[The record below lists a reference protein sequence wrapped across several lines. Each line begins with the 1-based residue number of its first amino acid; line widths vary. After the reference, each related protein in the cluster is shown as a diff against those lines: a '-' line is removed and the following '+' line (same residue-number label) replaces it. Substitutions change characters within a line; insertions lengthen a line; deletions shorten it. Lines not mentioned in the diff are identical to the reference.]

1 MPILYNNIL
10 NGEEVLRSARDYE
23 LVLPDGYVS
32 VGNLTHRMTASEII
46 EKLNNK

>member
-1 MPILYNNIL
+1 LKNDIDNCYKTGDEVILLALI
-10 NGEEVLRSARDYE
+10 
-23 LVLPDGYVS
+23 LPDGYVS